1 MEQSHE
7 DDIVQMLMANEYIRE
22 RVEQARAIK
31 LALYRIEDTLKV
43 DLTMSAK
50 ELKKAKED
58 IASLKLGLCFILM
71 ELYEAN
77 PVQWLRRDRHRDRDI
92 IYKLVHSN
100 TITV

>member
-1 MEQSHE
+1 MAQYDGEELAQF
-7 DDIVQMLMANEYIRE
+7 VMANEYIRE
-22 RVEQARAIK
+22 RVEQAREIK
-31 LALYRIEDTLKV
+31 LSLYRIEDDLNT
-43 DLTMSAK
+43 DLTISAK

-77 PVQWLRRDRHRDRDI
+77 PVQWLRRDRHRDI

-100 TITV
+100 TINV